1 MAENNSDSNEE
12 ITQSQVESTDTN
24 EETTEAS
31 VDPTDL
37 AANNVESKT
46 EENEPQSEIDSPKE
60 SEEPQPIKVTMKSLL
75 EAGVH
80 FGHQRRRWNPRMK
93 KYIFTHR
100 NGVHIIDLQK
110 TLGLLEDAIEFV
122 TSVAEKGKP
131 ILMVGTKKQA
141 QDTIIN
147 EAQRSG
153 SYYVNTRWLGGTLTN
168 FQTIQSRKEF
178 LMDLEDK
185 RDKGEFEALTK
196 KESLKLEEKIS
207 KLNRYLSGIKTMNE
221 MPGALFIIDIGK
233 ESIAVAEAK
242 RIGIPIIALVDSDCD
257 PSLIDYPIPGNDDAI
272 RSIRLVTGKMADGI
286 IEGKN
291 ARIAANAENVQ
302 SDDGNELMSEALVA
316 ESIE

>member
-1 MAENNSDSNEE
+1 
-12 ITQSQVESTDTN
+12 
-24 EETTEAS
+24 
-31 VDPTDL
+31 
-37 AANNVESKT
+37 
-46 EENEPQSEIDSPKE
+46 
-60 SEEPQPIKVTMKSLL
+60 MKSLL

-110 TLGLLEDAIEFV
+110 TLGMLEHAIDFV
-122 TSVAEKGKP
+122 TSVAEGGQP
-131 ILMVGTKKQA
+131 VLMVGTKKQA
-141 QDTIIN
+141 QDTIIS

-153 SYYVNTRWLGGTLTN
+153 SYYVSTRWLGGTLTN
-168 FQTIQSRKEF
+168 FQTIHSRKQY
-178 LMDLEDK
+178 LMDLEDQ
-185 RDKGEFEALTK
+185 RDKGEFDALTK

-233 ESIAVAEAK
+233 ESIAVAEAR

-272 RSIRLVTGKMADGI
+272 RSIRLVTSKMADAI

-291 ARIAANAENVQ
+291 ARIAANSEM
-302 SDDGNELMSEALVA
+302 DGGDQEVLMNESEILVA
-316 ESIE
+316 ETSE